1 VTDLVSGR
9 HGEKV
14 SMAGGDAVRDDGRAH
29 RGTPLA
35 LIVDDDEDMRE
46 FLTMTVKLEGFATHA
61 VSSGADAIE
70 YLADDPADL
79 LITDQL
85 MPGLTGLEVATKLR
99 GQGYGSPIVLFSA
112 YMDGKLARAC
122 ERLDVRPLSKI
133 DIEALR
139 RVVRTLA
146 RELQG

>member
-1 VTDLVSGR
+1 MTG
-9 HGEKV
+9 GE
-14 SMAGGDAVRDDGRAH
+14 AVDGNGRAR

-61 VSSGADAIE
+61 VSSGADAIQ
-70 YLADDPADL
+70 YLTDDPADL
-79 LITDQL
+79 LITDQR
-85 MPGLTGLEVATKLR
+85 MPGLTGLEIATELR
-99 GQGYGSPIVLFSA
+99 AQGYGSPIVLFSA
-112 YMDGKLARAC
+112 YMDSKLARAC

-146 RELQG
+146 RDLQG